1 MRAGFGPV
9 CGRVEI
15 VVGFPGVFGGRGGNE
30 LSYWSDSLHICLPH
44 VQSRPSWPRFAAMN
58 RLILLSFSARL
69 PPGGSLKIVRN
80 SSSSISLKLPM
91 VDGGKEKRIFC
102 GSKRIGKITG
112 HCSHVQNFGR
122 PNEVKTE
129 TMLYAERFEI
139 DDWEDLTKFL
149 K

>member
-9 CGRVEI
+9 CGRVEM

-30 LSYWSDSLHICLPH
+30 LSSWSDSLHVWLPH
-44 VQSRPSWPRFAAMN
+44 VQSRPSWPGFAAMN

-80 SSSSISLKLPM
+80 SSSSISLKFPM

-102 GSKRIGKITG
+102 VSKTYWEITG
-112 HCSHVQNFGR
+112 HYSHVRNFGR
-122 PNEVKTE
+122 PYI
-129 TMLYAERFEI
+129 LYQ
-139 DDWEDLTKFL
+139 
-149 K
+149 